1 MDTRLAVIE
10 KYRVTPGDLLKLG
23 IKRNIYLD
31 KLFEF
36 VGTPLIKVI
45 VGQRRTG
52 KSFLLRQVAL
62 RLQNE
67 GVQPENIVYINKEF
81 SDFDF
86 LETYTELKSLYALY
100 KEEYKVEGKT
110 YWLIDEIQNIDG
122 WERFVNSVSQD
133 FREDCE
139 LFVSGSNSHLLSG
152 ELATLLSGRYIVL
165 PVFTF
170 GYQEYITAN
179 NLPDGRNSYLDYM
192 QKGGFP
198 EFINLP
204 LEESRKNYVSAIK
217 DSVLLRDVI
226 QRYKIKEAQL
236 LEDIFIFLVNNA
248 SNLISVSNIVGYF
261 ASKKRKTN
269 YETISTYIT
278 YLTNAY
284 IIHKADRYN
293 IRGKETISGNCKYYI
308 NDVAFRNYLYQG
320 YGYGAG
326 YLLENTV
333 YLELRRLGFEVY
345 TGVFGD
351 KEVDFVALKG
361 DRKIYL
367 QACYSMEDPETAR
380 REYAALE
387 VIPDNYEKYV
397 LSLDEVG
404 YPIRNGIKHIKA
416 WEVIF

>member
-139 LFVSGSNSHLLSG
+139 LFVSGSNSDLLSG

-278 YLTNAY
+278 YLSNAY

-367 QACYSMEDPETAR
+367 QAC
-380 REYAALE
+380 
-387 VIPDNYEKYV
+387 
-397 LSLDEVG
+397 
-404 YPIRNGIKHIKA
+404 
-416 WEVIF
+416 